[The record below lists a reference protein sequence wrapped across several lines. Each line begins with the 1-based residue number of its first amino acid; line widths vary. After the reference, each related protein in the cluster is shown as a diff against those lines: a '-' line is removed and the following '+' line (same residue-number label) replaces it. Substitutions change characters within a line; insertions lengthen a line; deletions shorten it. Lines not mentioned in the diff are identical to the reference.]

1 MVIYISLWFDQGE
14 EWTAPAR
21 SIDSL
26 PARVVCVST
35 MSHFIGMASIQP
47 ISCDCG
53 VYHIS
58 KASQVTFI
66 FFRGVGI
73 PYTTNQS
80 FFFLF
85 WWYDEIQQRCQKTV
99 MTPLLYSPLQ
109 KSQSSVPK
117 IPKPRHHRRRR
128 RRLRVWWWNRFS
140 SSPATVWGDKNG
152 LMGWLVGKWLNGWK
166 MDVTSWRLSKWL
178 KLTKTKYCQMLIG

>member
-80 FFFLF
+80 FFFFSDDMTKSSKDARKLSWLPF
-85 WWYDEIQQRCQKTV
+85 VQSPPEIPVLRPQNSKTTPSPAQAQKTPCLMV
-99 MTPLLYSPLQ
+99 KQVLQ
-109 KSQSSVPK
+109 QPC
-117 IPKPRHHRRRR
+117 HG
-128 RRLRVWWWNRFS
+128 LR
-140 SSPATVWGDKNG
+140 GQNG